1 MPQFS
6 YIARTAEG
14 KRNQGNIDADNIS
27 SAMELLASKNL
38 SVIKLDEKDTTFDF
52 IDPFIDRFNFAV
64 EKMKT
69 RIPLS
74 VLVFFTRQISTMF
87 SSGLTIEKSLHFLSL
102 EEKNKK
108 FKKVIED
115 IENNVKRGLLF
126 SDALSRHPGI
136 FSNLYISLVK
146 AGEVSGKLYETLD
159 ELAVYIETLNDTQR
173 KVTSAMYY
181 PVFIMAFLFIMLF
194 ATFTW
199 LIPRFSQV
207 YDALGSELPYY
218 TVLLVNIGT
227 WFQHN
232 TFIVFSITALIS
244 IALWLVSL
252 TDVGALM
259 KDKLILKLPIFG
271 KIIEQNIYSKFCKTF
286 GILIGSGVQ
295 VLDTMK
301 LLSKVVDN
309 RAYELVIN
317 KASVEIE
324 NGVNISSALKDTKSF
339 PPIMIQLLNTGEET
353 GEIDSLAI
361 KAAEFYTKQ
370 VNASIDRL
378 TSIIEPALV
387 IIVGGVIAAIVVVTY
402 LPIFHFGEAIGN

>member
-6 YIARTAEG
+6 YIARNAEG
-14 KRNQGNIDADNIS
+14 KRNLGNIDADNLT

-64 EKMKT
+64 EKMRT

-126 SDALSRHPGI
+126 SDALSRHPGV

-181 PVFIMAFLFIMLF
+181 PVFIMLFLFAMLF
-194 ATFTW
+194 ATFSW

-218 TVLLVNIGT
+218 TVLLVKIGT

-232 TFIVFSITALIS
+232 TLFVFSITALIVVS
-244 IALWLVSL
+244 SWLVSL

-317 KASVEIE
+317 KASIEIE